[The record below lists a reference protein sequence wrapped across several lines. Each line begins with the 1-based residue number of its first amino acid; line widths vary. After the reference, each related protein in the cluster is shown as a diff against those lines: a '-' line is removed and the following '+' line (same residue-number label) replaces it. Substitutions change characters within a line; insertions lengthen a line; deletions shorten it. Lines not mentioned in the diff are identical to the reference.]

1 MDKKDVSVCSVFVVV
16 VFVDFVNEVALV
28 EGAVHDEILCCV
40 VGEHDGGSAEVGLDL
55 VELQEAEQ
63 VV

>member
-1 MDKKDVSVCSVFVVV
+1 MFAVVV
-16 VFVDFVNEVALV
+16 SVDFVDEVALV